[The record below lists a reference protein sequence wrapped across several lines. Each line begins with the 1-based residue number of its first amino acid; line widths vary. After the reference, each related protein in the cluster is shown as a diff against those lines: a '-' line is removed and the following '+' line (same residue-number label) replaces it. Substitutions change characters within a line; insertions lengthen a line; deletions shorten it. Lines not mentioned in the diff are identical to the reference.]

1 MSAGD
6 RSGALPGQA
15 TETRDVEASPGDL
28 GREPDPRFSFANE
41 RTFLA
46 WNRTALSLVAAG
58 AAAAAFLRLGVGG
71 ARLLVALP
79 LILLGTVISFASYA
93 QWKHNEHALRLEQPL
108 PYRTRLSRLLG
119 WGVALIAAVTAALAV
134 VDVLIS
140 EAPPARPANSSAAA
154 PR

>member
-1 MSAGD
+1 VDAGD
-6 RSGALPGQA
+6 GGNALPGQA
-15 TETRDVEASPGDL
+15 TESRDEEESPGDV

-58 AAAAAFLRLGVGG
+58 AAAAAFLRVGLGG

-79 LILLGTVISFASYA
+79 LILLGSALALASYGE
-93 QWKHNEHALRLEQPL
+93 WKNNERALRLDQPL

-119 WGVALIAAVTAALAV
+119 WGVALIAAVTAVLAV
-134 VDVLIS
+134 VDVAVS
-140 EAPPARPANSSAAA
+140 SPSTSPPSGAAS
-154 PR
+154 R

>member
-1 MSAGD
+1 MES
-6 RSGALPGQA
+6 R
-15 TETRDVEASPGDL
+15 EEEASPGDV

-58 AAAAAFLRLGVGG
+58 AAAAAFLRTGLGG

-79 LILLGTVISFASYA
+79 LILLGTVLSFASYA
-93 QWKHNEHALRLEQPL
+93 QWRNNERALRLDQPL

-134 VDVLIS
+134 VDVLVS
-140 EAPPARPANSSAAA
+140 PPSPPAPSAAPAPNAA